1 MPPVTNACTLYVVAD
16 VVFGESKNIAGI
28 DPQNEELCSQLL
40 NVELTDPAVPT
51 LSAVEFL
58 TRFKYPP
65 LVALEDTKTCDNT
78 KILLVADDGV
88 IDTES
93 PVISTGVRLVVVNA
107 SSFVVLTTCNTEP
120 AGKPAVVALL
130 NNTPLLSGSVSV
142 RLLLLLG
149 AAIVNVPVP
158 LALPWITALLM
169 FSPRT

>member
-1 MPPVTNACTLYVVAD
+1 MTNACTLYVVAD

-40 NVELTDPAVPT
+40 NVELIDPAVPT

-58 TRFKYPP
+58 TRFRYPP
-65 LVALEDTKTCDNT
+65 LVALEDTKTCDKI

-107 SSFVVLTTCNTEP
+107 SSFVALTTCNTEP
-120 AGKPAVVALL
+120 AGKPVVVALVK
-130 NNTPLLSGSVSV
+130 TVPLTSGKFSV
-142 RLLLLLG
+142 RSVLIIGAVMVIFPEPVLLDCNIILL
-149 AAIVNVPVP
+149 IIFYPC
-158 LALPWITALLM
+158 
-169 FSPRT
+169 